1 MMKMFGVQQSDQDVH
16 IQQCPHQSPDSSRSR
31 SISSLVTMPPRLG
44 NGRKPNSAL
53 GSGTWP
59 FASFRP
65 PRANDCRR
73 KRDITAPA
81 DLDSRLA
88 TSFTAMSRSSSIFT
102 VVRTIEPRQQVRCID
117 ASTSH
122 ISHQWGDR
130 LACRWCMRRW
140 HIPPTGAFQSM
151 PQRCRNGRVGG
162 VVTEPLP
169 PADRA
174 RRWGWRR
181 TRSEPTKPA
190 VIGPTAGAAAF
201 AAGRVEAAATDRF
214 FSNLAPRLRAVAAPI
229 RVRSTGGARLL

>member
-73 KRDITAPA
+73 KRDITVPA

-117 ASTSH
+117 ASTSR

-169 PADRA
+169 PQTRA
-174 RRWGWRR
+174 WAIDALG
-181 TRSEPTKPA
+181 SSP
-190 VIGPTAGAAAF
+190 
-201 AAGRVEAAATDRF
+201 DRF
-214 FSNLAPRLRAVAAPI
+214 AQELCHERVYETDGRGYRLRSSFI
-229 RVRSTGGARLL
+229 RSQFRRLRRLRRASHIRQMRVTW